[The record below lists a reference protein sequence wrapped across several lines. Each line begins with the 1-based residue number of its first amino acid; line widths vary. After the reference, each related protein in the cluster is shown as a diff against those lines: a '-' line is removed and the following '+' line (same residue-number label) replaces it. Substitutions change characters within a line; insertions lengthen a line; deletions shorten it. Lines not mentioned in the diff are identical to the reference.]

1 MLHSDSSFQ
10 AVCSAVLCGM
20 LLCQPLLAERPIS
33 NKAKT
38 VGIIAAS
45 RSIAA
50 SGSIAAQDRARYA
63 LSRFTFGPRPGEIEA
78 VEKTGLDRWFEQQL
92 HPDRLD
98 DTAMLSRLDEY
109 PAMKLSTAELMRRF
123 PSPQMIRVM
132 DRTGASLPSDPIERA
147 IYRSQIEQYRLRTAA
162 QEKGQNLDEMQPQN
176 AMAAGED
183 NPTKREARMQA
194 AGIAPGQPQR
204 LMKELA
210 ALSPQDRFQKILAMN
225 TSDLMALRI
234 AGQQRLFLLVEGMSP
249 AQKETLAAL
258 GGTPRLVGAELMEQR
273 LIREIYST
281 HQVEEVM
288 TNFWMNHFNVY
299 IRKNAQEPYY
309 LPSYERDVIRPRALG
324 NFEDLLV
331 AVARSPAMLVYL
343 DNFQSTGP
351 NSVAAGQ
358 GGFLRAA
365 AQQNAPRGLNENYAR
380 ELMELHT
387 LGVNGGYTQQDVT
400 EVAKVFT
407 GWTLDPGFRP
417 KQLRGALGRGR
428 RPQAAQ
434 QVGMGIA
441 SANSFAFLER
451 RHEPGSKT
459 VLGVTIKENGEK
471 EGLEVLHML
480 ATSPATAH
488 FISQKLA
495 ERFVSD
501 HPDPGLVDK
510 MAASFTRS
518 HGEIKAV
525 LKTMFDAPGFWAK
538 SNEGAKF
545 KTPEEFLVSAVR
557 ATGAEVSNPLLLVQA
572 MNTLGMP
579 LYGAQPPTGYK
590 WDQETW
596 LNTAA
601 LVNRMNFGVR
611 LGHSLPGVTVGDP
624 SVEQQS
630 VEAKEQALEKAL
642 LGRPAGEGT
651 HRTVLAQFRNPELQ
665 AQAEK
670 SLAAT
675 EEQTQNN
682 EMAPTG
688 MSMRRFRTGE
698 AVSPLDDQTANM
710 IGLLIGSPEFQR
722 R

>member
-1 MLHSDSSFQ
+1 MFRSDSAFRTL
-10 AVCSAVLCGM
+10 CSAALCGM
-20 LLCQPLLAERPIS
+20 LLCQPLLAEGPVPKR
-33 NKAKT
+33 AKD
-38 VGIIAAS
+38 A
-45 RSIAA
+45 
-50 SGSIAAQDRARYA
+50 GSIAAQDRVRYA
-63 LSRFTFGPRPGEIEA
+63 LSRFTFGPRPGEIET
-78 VEKTGLDRWFEQQL
+78 VEKVGLGRWFEQQL
-92 HPDRLD
+92 HPERLD
-98 DTAMLSRLDEY
+98 DAAMLMRLDQY

-132 DRTGASLPSDPIERA
+132 DRTGASLPNDPIERA

-162 QEKGQNLDEMQPQN
+162 QEKGQNPDGMQPQN
-176 AMAAGED
+176 EMAAGDD
-183 NPTKREARMQA
+183 NPSKREARMQA
-194 AGIAPGQPQR
+194 AGIVPGQPQR
-204 LMKELA
+204 LVKELA
-210 ALSPQDRFQKILAMN
+210 ALPPQERFQKILAMN

-234 AGQQRLFLLVEGMSP
+234 AGQQRLSLLVEGMTP
-249 AQKETLAAL
+249 EQKETLAAL

-351 NSVAAGQ
+351 SSVAASQ
-358 GGFLRAA
+358 GGFLRTA

-387 LGVNGGYTQQDVT
+387 LGVNGGYTQKDVT

-417 KQLRGALGRGR
+417 KQLRGGAFGRER
-428 RPQAAQ
+428 RQQAAQ

-495 ERFVSD
+495 ERFVND
-501 HPDPGLVDK
+501 HPDPRLVEK
-510 MAASFTRS
+510 MAVSFSRS

-525 LKTMFDAPGFWAK
+525 LKTMFDAPEFWAK

-557 ATGAEVSNPLLLVQA
+557 ATGAEVSNPLPLIQA

-601 LVNRMNFGVR
+601 LVNRMNFGIR
-611 LGHSLPGVTVGDP
+611 LGHSLPGVAVGDP
-624 SVEQQS
+624 SGAQQS
-630 VEAKEQALEKAL
+630 EEAKEQALEKTL
-642 LGRPAGEGT
+642 LGMEAGEGT
-651 HRTVLAQFRNPELQ
+651 RKTVLAQFRNPELQ
-665 AQAEK
+665 VQAEK

-675 EEQTQNN
+675 GEQAQNN
-682 EMAPTG
+682 G
-688 MSMRRFRTGE
+688 MTAADVPARRSRPGE
-698 AVSPLDDQTANM
+698 SVSALDDQTANM

>member
-1 MLHSDSSFQ
+1 MFRSDSAFRTL
-10 AVCSAVLCGM
+10 CSAALCGV
-20 LLCQPLLAERPIS
+20 LLCQPLLAERSVS

-38 VGIIAAS
+38 AGT
-45 RSIAA
+45 
-50 SGSIAAQDRARYA
+50 IAAQDRARYA

-78 VEKTGLDRWFEQQL
+78 VEKTGLDRWFDQQL
-92 HPDRLD
+92 HPEKLD
-98 DTAMLSRLDEY
+98 DTAMLIRLDQY

-162 QEKGQNLDEMQPQN
+162 QEKGQSPDAMQPQN
-176 AMAAGED
+176 EMAAGED
-183 NPTKREARMQA
+183 NPSKREARLQA

-204 LMKELA
+204 LVKELV
-210 ALSPQDRFQKILAMN
+210 ALSPQERFQKILAMN

-234 AGQQRLFLLVEGMSP
+234 AGPQRLSSLVEGMTP
-249 AQKETLAAL
+249 EQKETLAAL

-299 IRKNAQEPYY
+299 VRKNAQEPYY

-351 NSVAAGQ
+351 NSVAASQ
-358 GGFLRAA
+358 GGFQRTA

-387 LGVNGGYTQQDVT
+387 LGVNGGYTQKDVT

-407 GWTLDPGFRP
+407 GWTLDPGFRS
-417 KQLRGALGRGR
+417 KQLRSGVFGRGR
-428 RPQAAQ
+428 GQQAAQ
-434 QVGMGIA
+434 QVGMSIA

-459 VLGVTIKENGEK
+459 VMGVTIKENGEK

-480 ATSPATAH
+480 ANSPATAH

-501 HPDPGLVDK
+501 HPDPGLVEK

-518 HGEIKAV
+518 HGEIKSV
-525 LKTMFDAPGFWAK
+525 LKTMFDAPEFWAK

-557 ATGAEVSNPLLLVQA
+557 ATGAEVSNPLPLVQA
-572 MNTLGMP
+572 MNSLGMP

-601 LVNRMNFGVR
+601 LVNRMNFGIR
-611 LGHSLPGVTVGDP
+611 LGHSLPGVAVGDP
-624 SVEQQS
+624 SGEQQS
-630 VEAKEQALEKAL
+630 EEAKEQALEKAL
-642 LGRPAGEGT
+642 LGRAAGEGT
-651 HRTVLAQFRNPELQ
+651 RKTVLAQFRNPELQ

-675 EEQTQNN
+675 EEEAQNN
-682 EMAPTG
+682 GMAPAG
-688 MSMRRFRTGE
+688 VPSRRSRAGAT
-698 AVSPLDDQTANM
+698 VSILDDQTANM

>member
-1 MLHSDSSFQ
+1 MFRSDSAFRTL
-10 AVCSAVLCGM
+10 CSAALCGV
-20 LLCQPLLAERPIS
+20 LLCQPLLAERSVS

-38 VGIIAAS
+38 AGT
-45 RSIAA
+45 
-50 SGSIAAQDRARYA
+50 IAAQDRARYA

-78 VEKTGLDRWFEQQL
+78 VEKTGLERWFDQQL
-92 HPDRLD
+92 HPEKLD
-98 DTAMLSRLDEY
+98 DTAMLMRLDQY

-147 IYRSQIEQYRLRTAA
+147 IYRSQIEQYKLRTAA
-162 QEKGQNLDEMQPQN
+162 QEKGQSPDAMQPQN
-176 AMAAGED
+176 EMAAGED
-183 NPTKREARMQA
+183 NPGKREARMQA

-204 LMKELA
+204 LVKELVE
-210 ALSPQDRFQKILAMN
+210 LPPQERFQKILAMN

-234 AGQQRLFLLVEGMSP
+234 AGPQRLSSLMEGMTP
-249 AQKETLAAL
+249 EQKETLAAL

-299 IRKNAQEPYY
+299 VRKNAQEPYY

-351 NSVAAGQ
+351 NSAAASQ
-358 GGFLRAA
+358 GGFLRTA

-387 LGVNGGYTQQDVT
+387 LGVNGGYTQKDVT

-417 KQLRGALGRGR
+417 KQLRGGVFGRER
-428 RPQAAQ
+428 RQQAAQ
-434 QVGMGIA
+434 QIGMGIA
-441 SANSFAFLER
+441 SANSFAFLDR

-501 HPDPGLVDK
+501 HPDPGLIEK

-525 LKTMFDAPGFWAK
+525 LKTMFDAPEFWAK

-557 ATGAEVSNPLLLVQA
+557 ATGAEVSNPLPLVQA

-596 LNTAA
+596 LNTGA
-601 LVNRMNFGVR
+601 LVNRMNFGIR
-611 LGHSLPGVTVGDP
+611 LGHSLPGVAVGDP
-624 SVEQQS
+624 SGEQQS
-630 VEAKEQALEKAL
+630 EEAKEQALEKTL
-642 LGRPAGEGT
+642 LGRAAGEGT
-651 HRTVLAQFRNPELQ
+651 RKTVLAQFRNPELQ

-670 SLAAT
+670 SLSAT
-675 EEQTQNN
+675 EEETQSNGT
-682 EMAPTG
+682 ASASVP
-688 MSMRRFRTGE
+688 SRRSRAGAT
-698 AVSPLDDQTANM
+698 VSALDDQTANM

>member
-1 MLHSDSSFQ
+1 MFRSDSAFRTLY
-10 AVCSAVLCGM
+10 SAALCGM
-20 LLCQPLLAERPIS
+20 LLCQPLLAEGPVS
-33 NKAKT
+33 QKT
-38 VGIIAAS
+38 KNA
-45 RSIAA
+45 
-50 SGSIAAQDRARYA
+50 GSIAAQDRARYA
-63 LSRFTFGPRPGEIEA
+63 LNRFTFGARPGELEA
-78 VEKTGLDRWFEQQL
+78 VEKTGLDRWFDQQL
-92 HPDRLD
+92 HPEKLD
-98 DTAMLSRLDEY
+98 DTAMLTRLDQY

-123 PSPQMIRVM
+123 PSPQMIRAM

-162 QEKGQNLDEMQPQN
+162 QEKGQNPDAMQAQNEMAP
-176 AMAAGED
+176 GED
-183 NPTKREARMQA
+183 NPSKREARMQA
-194 AGIAPGQPQR
+194 AGITPGQPQR
-204 LMKELA
+204 LVKELIG
-210 ALSPQDRFQKILAMN
+210 LPPQERFQKILAMN

-234 AGQQRLFLLVEGMSP
+234 AGPQRLSSLVEGMTP
-249 AQKETLAAL
+249 EQKETLAAL

-299 IRKNAQEPYY
+299 VRKNAQEPYY

-351 NSVAAGQ
+351 NSVAASQ
-358 GGFLRAA
+358 GGFLRTA

-387 LGVNGGYTQQDVT
+387 LGVNGGYTQKDVT

-417 KQLRGALGRGR
+417 KQLRGSVFGRER
-428 RPQAAQ
+428 RQQAAQ

-441 SANSFAFLER
+441 SANSFAFLDR

-459 VLGVTIKENGEK
+459 VLGITIKENGEK

-480 ATSPATAH
+480 ATNPATAH

-501 HPDPGLVDK
+501 HPDPGLVEK

-525 LKTMFDAPGFWAK
+525 LKTMFDAPEFWAK

-557 ATGAEVSNPLLLVQA
+557 ATGAEVTNSLPLIQA

-601 LVNRMNFGVR
+601 LVNRMNFGIR
-611 LGHSLPGVTVGDP
+611 LGHSLPGVIVGDP
-624 SVEQQS
+624 SGGEQQS
-630 VEAKEQALEKAL
+630 EEAKEQALEKAL
-642 LGRPAGEGT
+642 LGRAAGEGT
-651 HRTVLAQFRNPELQ
+651 RKTVLAQFRNPELQ

-675 EEQTQNN
+675 EEEEQSNG
-682 EMAPTG
+682 MAPG
-688 MSMRRFRTGE
+688 GEPSRRSRAE
-698 AVSPLDDQTANM
+698 ATVSALDDQTANM

>member
-1 MLHSDSSFQ
+1 MFRSDSAFRTR
-10 AVCSAVLCGM
+10 CSAALCGM
-20 LLCQPLLAERPIS
+20 LLCQPLLAEGPVS
-33 NKAKT
+33 KKT
-38 VGIIAAS
+38 KNA
-45 RSIAA
+45 
-50 SGSIAAQDRARYA
+50 GSIAAQDRARYA
-63 LSRFTFGPRPGEIEA
+63 LNRFTFGPRPGELEA
-78 VEKTGLDRWFEQQL
+78 VEKTGLDRWFDQQL
-92 HPDRLD
+92 HPEKLD
-98 DTAMLSRLDEY
+98 DTAMRMRLDQY

-162 QEKGQNLDEMQPQN
+162 QEKGQNPDAMQPQN
-176 AMAAGED
+176 EMAAGED
-183 NPTKREARMQA
+183 NLSKREARMQA

-204 LMKELA
+204 LVKELA
-210 ALSPQDRFQKILAMN
+210 ALPPQERFQKILAMN

-234 AGQQRLFLLVEGMSP
+234 AGPQRLSSLVEGMTP
-249 AQKETLAAL
+249 EQKETLAAL

-299 IRKNAQEPYY
+299 VRKNAQEPYY

-351 NSVAAGQ
+351 NSVAASQ
-358 GGFLRAA
+358 GGFLRTA

-387 LGVNGGYTQQDVT
+387 LGVNGGYTQKDVT

-417 KQLRGALGRGR
+417 KQLRGGVFGRER
-428 RPQAAQ
+428 RQQAAQ

-441 SANSFAFLER
+441 SANSFAFLDR

-501 HPDPGLVDK
+501 HPDPGLVEK

-525 LKTMFDAPGFWAK
+525 LKAMFDAPEFWAK

-557 ATGAEVSNPLLLVQA
+557 ATGAEVSNPLPLIQA

-601 LVNRMNFGVR
+601 LVNRMNFGIR
-611 LGHSLPGVTVGDP
+611 LGHSLPGVAVGDP
-624 SVEQQS
+624 SGEQQS
-630 VEAKEQALEKAL
+630 EEAKEQALEKAL
-642 LGRPAGEGT
+642 LGRAAGEGT
-651 HRTVLAQFRNPELQ
+651 RKTVLAQFRNPELQ

-675 EEQTQNN
+675 EEEAQSN
-682 EMAPTG
+682 G
-688 MSMRRFRTGE
+688 MTPAGEPSRRSRAE
-698 AVSPLDDQTANM
+698 ATVSALDDQTANM

>member
-1 MLHSDSSFQ
+1 MFRSDSAFRTL
-10 AVCSAVLCGM
+10 CSAALCGI
-20 LLCQPLLAERPIS
+20 LLCQPLLAEGPVS
-33 NKAKT
+33 KKT
-38 VGIIAAS
+38 KNA
-45 RSIAA
+45 
-50 SGSIAAQDRARYA
+50 GSIAAQDRARYA
-63 LSRFTFGPRPGEIEA
+63 LNRFTFGPRPGELEA
-78 VEKTGLDRWFEQQL
+78 VEKTGLDRWFDQQL
-92 HPDRLD
+92 HPEKLD
-98 DTAMLSRLDEY
+98 DTAMRMRLDQY

-162 QEKGQNLDEMQPQN
+162 QEKGQNPDAMQPQN
-176 AMAAGED
+176 EMAAGED
-183 NPTKREARMQA
+183 NLSKREARMQA

-204 LMKELA
+204 LVKELA
-210 ALSPQDRFQKILAMN
+210 ALPPQERFQKILAMN

-234 AGQQRLFLLVEGMSP
+234 AGPQRLSSLVEGMTP
-249 AQKETLAAL
+249 EQKETLAAL

-299 IRKNAQEPYY
+299 VRKNAQEPYY

-351 NSVAAGQ
+351 NSVAASQ
-358 GGFLRAA
+358 GGFLRTA

-387 LGVNGGYTQQDVT
+387 LGVNGGYTQKDVT

-417 KQLRGALGRGR
+417 KQLRGGVFGRER
-428 RPQAAQ
+428 RQQAAQ

-441 SANSFAFLER
+441 SANSFAFLDR

-501 HPDPGLVDK
+501 HPDPGLVEK

-518 HGEIKAV
+518 HGEIKTV
-525 LKTMFDAPGFWAK
+525 LKTMFDAPEFWVK

-557 ATGAEVSNPLLLVQA
+557 ATGAEVSNPLPLIQA

-601 LVNRMNFGVR
+601 LVNRMNFGIR
-611 LGHSLPGVTVGDP
+611 LGHSLPGVAVGDP
-624 SVEQQS
+624 SGREQQS
-630 VEAKEQALEKAL
+630 EEAKEQALEKAL
-642 LGRPAGEGT
+642 LGRAAGEGT
-651 HRTVLAQFRNPELQ
+651 RKTVLAQFRNPELQ

-675 EEQTQNN
+675 EEEAQSNGT
-682 EMAPTG
+682 APAG
-688 MSMRRFRTGE
+688 EPSRRSRAE
-698 AVSPLDDQTANM
+698 ATVSALDDQTANM